1 MNTAEIKDLIDA
13 IYHGNAD
20 PNDAKKLLKLFCD
33 CLDKSEPVPNDILIF
48 LKHAFTAVL
57 TEEKTLDKALGLKR
71 KRGTPKRDEEKDI
84 LVALQFLRLKN
95 AGETY
100 LSTTISLAE
109 KLNISQGHVKK
120 CWKQYKDDAKLRL
133 RLEKYRENHSQQE
146 N

>member
-1 MNTAEIKDLIDA
+1 MTPGEIKDLIDS
-13 IYHGNAD
+13 IYHGNAN
-20 PNDAKKLLKLFCD
+20 PNDAKELLQIFCD

-71 KRGTPKRDEEKDI
+71 KRGTPKRDEEKDT
-84 LVALQFLRLKN
+84 LVALQFLKLKN

-100 LSTTISLAE
+100 LSSTISLAE
-109 KLNISQGHVKK
+109 KLNISEGHVKK
-120 CWKQYKDDAKLRL
+120 CWNRYRDDAMLLLRIEQHL
-133 RLEKYRENHSQQE
+133 ENHSEKE

>member
-1 MNTAEIKDLIDA
+1 MTPGEIKDLIDA
-13 IYHGNAD
+13 IYHGIAD
-20 PNDAKKLLKLFCD
+20 PDDAKKLLKLFCD
-33 CLDKSEPVPNDILIF
+33 CIDKSEPVPDDILIF

-84 LVALQFLRLKN
+84 RVALQFLKLKN

-120 CWKQYKDDAKLRL
+120 CWKRYKEDAKLRL
-133 RLEKYRENHSQQE
+133 RLEQYRESHSQQE